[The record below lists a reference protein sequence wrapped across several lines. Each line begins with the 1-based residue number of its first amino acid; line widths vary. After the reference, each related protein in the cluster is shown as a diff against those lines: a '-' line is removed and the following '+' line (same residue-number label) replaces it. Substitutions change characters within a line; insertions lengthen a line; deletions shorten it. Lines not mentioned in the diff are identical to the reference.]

1 MEARRKELE
10 KLTVAALRSLITPAP
25 PKNKKKAELV
35 DIVIAEEFA
44 PEHDKTKRMKIIAPV
59 FEMAKGSSSSSN
71 CCDLCEGH
79 GSVWCELG
87 LAVCPICKS
96 HEPQTCILPS
106 PSVKQ
111 ERGITAVPYMI
122 SSDGKIILRIAPG
135 IEPKM
140 LINLVTS
147 YGFGICESIEALSTQ
162 TSIEG
167 ATEYLKCRTRVSA
180 ENSSLAEAQLNS
192 EQTRDMVR
200 ESQKKSQKQAR
211 EAVEED
217 LSVLLELDKTF
228 CSVYIFSDQPPD
240 GGRLLAW
247 ALDCPQHRL
256 LLFDYL
262 SLKRDSIRW
271 YKNPCSVFFD
281 AMENEFLQS
290 RGQTDIGSWM
300 SEIICS
306 VRNALYSLPDT
317 GGSIPALFRD
327 AIRMTPETSV
337 NDEDLVI
344 MDDKNIKGGTN
355 REFVLLE

>member
-1 MEARRKELE
+1 MEVRRKELE
-10 KLTVAALRSLITPAP
+10 KLTVPALRSLITPVP

-35 DIVIAEEFA
+35 DIIITKEFA
-44 PEHDKTKRMKIIAPV
+44 PEHDKPKRMKIIAPV

-71 CCDLCEGH
+71 CCALCEGQ

-87 LAVCPICKS
+87 LAVCPLCKS
-96 HEPQTCILPS
+96 DEPETCILPS

-111 ERGITAVPYMI
+111 ERGVTAVPYMI
-122 SSDGKIILRIAPG
+122 SSDGKIILTIAPG

-167 ATEYLKCRTRVSA
+167 ATEFLKGRTRISA

-200 ESQKKSQKQAR
+200 ESQKMSQKQAR

-228 CSVYIFSDQPPD
+228 CSAYIFSDQPPD

-247 ALDCPQHRL
+247 ALDCPKNRL

-281 AMENEFLQS
+281 AMESEFLLS
-290 RGQTDIGSWM
+290 RGQMEIGSWM
-300 SEIICS
+300 SEIIRS
-306 VRNALYSLPDT
+306 VTNALYSLPET

-327 AIRMTPETSV
+327 AIRMNPPL
-337 NDEDLVI
+337 NDGDLVV
-344 MDDKNIKGGTN
+344 MDDKNIKGGVN